1 MDVEDEQSQRTQ
13 TAGAT
18 TGGRS
23 GQAPGRR
30 WLTLVVVSAAQLL
43 VVLDGTIVNIA
54 LPSAQR
60 ALEMSEG
67 NRHWA
72 ITAYALAFGGL
83 LLIGGRVSGA
93 LGHRRAF
100 LIGLAGFAASSALGG
115 AAVNPVMLFGARA
128 LQGVFAAVLAPAGL
142 SLLAGTFT
150 RARERGRAFG
160 VFAAVGA
167 AGSAVGL
174 IAGGLL
180 TEYAGWRWCLY
191 VNVPIALLAVLGT
204 AAVPADRPIA
214 GRGRLDVAGA
224 LLSLAGFAAV
234 VYGFARAETL
244 GWGSAEVVA
253 LVTGG
258 AVLLAAFV
266 AVEVRAADPLLP
278 MRVLLHRLRAA
289 AFAAI
294 TLMFV
299 AMFGFYLFMS
309 YYTQTVLGYSPVQAG
324 LTLIVNALAALAG
337 SMLIAGRL
345 HGRVPPAALLVPG
358 LLAAAAGMLIL
369 TRLTAG
375 STGVLAVYLL
385 PALVLTGLGLGCVMP
400 PTAALATQGMHGHDI
415 GAASAAYNAAQ
426 QLGAALGSALLNT
439 LAAGATATYLASHR
453 RAPAAAATVHGY
465 TTALTV
471 AFAILLA
478 AALLTAALLL
488 TRRARPRPPRQDA
501 PASGPVRHSRS

>member
-1 MDVEDEQSQRTQ
+1 MDVEENQFQ
-13 TAGAT
+13 AT
-18 TGGRS
+18 GPARR
-23 GQAPGRR
+23 RR
-30 WLTLVVVSAAQLL
+30 WWTLSVVSAAQLL

-60 ALEMSEG
+60 ALDMSDG
-67 NRHWA
+67 SRQWT

-83 LLIGGRVSGA
+83 LLIGGRISGA

-100 LIGLAGFAASSALGG
+100 LIGLLGFAASSALGG
-115 AAVNPVMLFGARA
+115 AAIDAPMLFGARA
-128 LQGVFAAVLAPAGL
+128 LQGVFAALLAPAGL
-142 SLLAGTFT
+142 SLLVTTFT
-150 RARERGRAFG
+150 EAGERGRAFG

-191 VNVPIALLAVLGT
+191 INVPVALLAAFGT
-204 AAVPADRPIA
+204 ALVPADRPVG

-224 LLSLAGFAAV
+224 VLSLGGFAAV
-234 VYGFARAETL
+234 VYAFGRAESL
-244 GWGSAEVVA
+244 GWDSPEVLA
-253 LVTGG
+253 LLACGIG
-258 AVLLAAFV
+258 LLAAFV
-266 AVEVRAADPLLP
+266 AVEARASRPLLP
-278 MRVLLHRLRAA
+278 MRVLAHRVRAG
-289 AFAAI
+289 AFCAI

-324 LTLIVNALAALAG
+324 LTLIVNAGATLAG
-337 SMLIAGRL
+337 SVFVAGRL
-345 HGRVPPAALLVPG
+345 HGRVPPAALIVPG
-358 LLAAAAGMLIL
+358 LLSAAAGMLIL
-369 TRLTAG
+369 TRLTAD
-375 STGVLAVYLL
+375 STEVFGLYLV

-400 PTAALATQGMHGHDI
+400 PTAGLATEGMRGHDI

-426 QLGAALGSALLNT
+426 QLGAALGTALLNT
-439 LAAGATATYLASHR
+439 LAAS
-453 RAPAAAATVHGY
+453 AAAAYAASHQHALPNAALVHGY

-478 AALLTAALLL
+478 AACLTAPLVI
-488 TRRARPRPPRQDA
+488 TRRVRQGEPEREVGDN
-501 PASGPVRHSRS
+501 SVRSPVG